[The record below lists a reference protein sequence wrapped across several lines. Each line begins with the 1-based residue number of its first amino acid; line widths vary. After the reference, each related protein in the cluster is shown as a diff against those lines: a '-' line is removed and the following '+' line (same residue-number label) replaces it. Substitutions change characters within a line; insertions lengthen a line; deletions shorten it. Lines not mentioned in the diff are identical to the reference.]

1 MTNVTP
7 ATVALKVAK
16 KPTVVK
22 AKTVLSPKAIRA
34 AKMFSNAKAAI
45 KLAED
50 RKKRAEEIL
59 RAELGDSF
67 QIGTTQDGL
76 NVVEVMKSSNT
87 GYDKET
93 LLTSF
98 PEAEAAAFR
107 RTHYTYLK
115 TV

>member
-1 MTNVTP
+1 MTIVTP

-16 KPTVVK
+16 KAPAVK
-22 AKTVLSPKAIRA
+22 AKTTLSPKAIRA

-50 RKKRAEEIL
+50 RKERAEAIL
-59 RAELGDSF
+59 REELGDSF
-67 QIGTTQDGL
+67 QIGTTEDGL
-76 NVVEVMKSSNT
+76 KVVEVVASSRT

-93 LLTSF
+93 LLNSF

-107 RTHYTYLK
+107 RTNYTYLK